1 MFGLLRMLAS
11 TDECAHM
18 LADLNISGENTKR
31 CDLLHRSCLLG
42 LFDCVIDENRKSL
55 LKVIKK
61 ANTQSTHPIVRLKCT
76 MLLHFLLMNSN
87 MCYEFVLDNPI
98 KFGENV

>member
-1 MFGLLRMLAS
+1 MFGLLRLLT
-11 TDECAHM
+11 TDECTHM
-18 LADLNISGENTKR
+18 LAELNISGENLKR

-42 LFDCVIDENRKSL
+42 LFDCIVEENRKSL

-61 ANTQSTHPIVRLKCT
+61 ANVQGTHPIVRLKYI

-87 MCYEFVLDNPI
+87 SCYEVILDNPI
-98 KFGENV
+98 RFGEPP